1 MAKLQDLTTSQRPV
15 VKPAAAKPR
24 TQTQCSLAQL
34 ETALNQV
41 MQPQRFKDYCPNG
54 LQVEGKGDI
63 AKLLCGVTAS
73 LAFIEEAI
81 AQRADAVLV
90 HHGYFFKGE
99 SPQIVGQ
106 KKRRIAALLAANISL
121 FAYHLPLDAHPTL
134 GNNAQLGRELGWQVA
149 GVFGDAGH
157 GASLG
162 VYSDFVTPITA
173 EGLEQLIA
181 KRLGRTPLVVGSVG
195 KPIRRVAWCT
205 GAAQDMLQEAIDC
218 GADAFIS
225 GEISERTTHL
235 AREMGVVYIAAG
247 HHATER
253 YGVQALG
260 KSVAVD
266 LGIECAFFDDNNPV

>member
-1 MAKLQDLTTSQRPV
+1 MVKLQYASASKRV
-15 VKPAAAKPR
+15 AIKPAR
-24 TQTQCSLAQL
+24 RQSLTQCSLVQL
-34 ETALNQV
+34 ETALNQI

-54 LQVEGKGDI
+54 LQVEGKGEI
-63 AKLLCGVTAS
+63 TKLLCGVTAS

-99 SPQIVGQ
+99 NPQIIGQ
-106 KKRRIAALLAANISL
+106 KKRRIAKLLAANISL
-121 FAYHLPLDAHPTL
+121 FAYHLPLDAHPVL
-134 GNNAQLGRELGWQVA
+134 GNNAQLGRELGWRLD
-149 GVFGDAGH
+149 GVFGDISH

-162 VYSDFVTPITA
+162 VFCDLENPVEVSQ
-173 EGLEQLIA
+173 LEQLIA
-181 KRLGRTPLVVGSVG
+181 HRLNRAPLVVGNLN
-195 KPIRRVAWCT
+195 KTIRRVAWCT
-205 GAAQDMLQEAIDC
+205 GAAQDMLQEAVDV

-235 AREMGVVYIAAG
+235 AREMEVIYLAAG

-260 KSVAVD
+260 KAVAQD
-266 LGIECAFFDDNNPV
+266 LGIEHAFFDDNNPV